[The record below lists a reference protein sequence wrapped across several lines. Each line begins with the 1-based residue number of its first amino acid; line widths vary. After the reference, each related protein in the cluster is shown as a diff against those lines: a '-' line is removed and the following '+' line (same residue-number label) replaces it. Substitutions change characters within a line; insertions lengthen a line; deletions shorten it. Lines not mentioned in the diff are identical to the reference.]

1 MSIRVRK
8 EVSVKIIF
16 ENVAEKEDTIRFR
29 CPRMVN
35 RNAKEQCGNCSV
47 SLFDRCLRCWEKSG
61 IELEVKG

>member
-8 EVSVKIIF
+8 EVSVKIIV
-16 ENVAEKEDTIRFR
+16 ENGAEKEDTIRFR

-35 RNAKEQCGNCSV
+35 RNAKEQCGDCGV

>member
-35 RNAKEQCGNCSV
+35 RNAKEQCGNYGV